1 MDKYEYYVIVNK
13 YNLTFVDLRGYAVN
27 KIKDARKFL
36 TYASAK
42 QELETFD
49 EPEDYRIYLAEERV
63 EVEFELIES
72 EEKQ

>member
-1 MDKYEYYVIVNK
+1 MDKYIYYVIVNI

-72 EEKQ
+72 EDKQ